1 MIEQNW
7 NDDNLEVK
15 LQEIRI
21 FMQTYL
27 FTNNESKEITISWT
41 K

>member
-27 FTNNESKEITISWT
+27 FTNNV
-41 K
+41 